1 MASEWQSFQQRVD
14 KVIEK
19 AQSMNPEELVFR
31 YKGLLYPTLLS
42 SEQTLT
48 QRLTF
53 QARREDVLFSAYP
66 KCGFNWIHHM
76 LWDIVHANDE
86 EEQNYALTRKFAMLE
101 FGTPEKFEEMKRHP
115 SPRLYGTHSH
125 YDNLPKSISE
135 KKTKILVLLRNPK
148 DNAVSY
154 YHFYQNNPLLP
165 CFPSWDEFFKK
176 YMTGEVFW
184 GSYFDHAFIWNQ
196 HIDDENVMLVTFE
209 ELKEN
214 LEEGVKKMAMHFG
227 FSLTEEQIKKIAGRG
242 TFKSMSENSQITHY
256 SFGKCIFR
264 KGEVGDWKNHFTKEQ
279 SQEMDSK
286 FEECLAGTKLGA
298 KLKYNI
304 YCKA

>member
-1 MASEWQSFQQRVD
+1 MAGEWVD

-19 AQSMNPEELVFR
+19 AKTVTSEELVFR
-31 YKGLLYPTLLS
+31 YKGLLYPAMRTS
-42 SEQTLT
+42 KQTLT
-48 QRLTF
+48 ELCTF
-53 QARREDVLFSAYP
+53 QARTEDVLLAAYP
-66 KCGFNWIHHM
+66 KCGFNWIHHV
-76 LWDIVHANDE
+76 LRDIVHANDE
-86 EEQNYALTRKFAMLE
+86 EEENYALTRKFATLE
-101 FGTPEKFEEMKRHP
+101 FGAPEKFEEMKRHP

-135 KKTKILVLLRNPK
+135 KKPKILVLLRNPK

-176 YMTGEVFW
+176 YMTGEVFM
-184 GSYFDHAFIWNQ
+184 GSYFDYALNWNQ
-196 HIDDENVMLVTFE
+196 HVDDENVMLITFE

-242 TFKSMSENSQITHY
+242 TFKSMSENSQITHSSY
-256 SFGKCIFR
+256 GKYIFR

-279 SQEMDSK
+279 SQEMDLK
-286 FEECLAGTKLGA
+286 FEECLAGTKLGT

>member
-1 MASEWQSFQQRVD
+1 ITVLFSV
-14 KVIEK
+14 VIEK

-66 KCGFNWIHHM
+66 KCGKKPFFVKINIT
-76 LWDIVHANDE
+76 
-86 EEQNYALTRKFAMLE
+86 NYALTRKF
-101 FGTPEKFEEMKRHP
+101 EMKRHP

-227 FSLTEEQIKKIAGRG
+227 FSLTEEQIQKIAGRG

>member
-1 MASEWQSFQQRVD
+1 MAGEWVD

-19 AQSMNPEELVFR
+19 AKTVTSEELVFR
-31 YKGLLYPTLLS
+31 YKGLLYPAMRTS
-42 SEQTLT
+42 KQTLT
-48 QRLTF
+48 ELCTF
-53 QARREDVLFSAYP
+53 QARTEDVL
-66 KCGFNWIHHM
+66 
-76 LWDIVHANDE
+76 L
-86 EEQNYALTRKFAMLE
+86 ALERLCLPQSLFPYLLK
-101 FGTPEKFEEMKRHP
+101 EMKRHP

-135 KKTKILVLLRNPK
+135 KKPKILVLLRNPK

-176 YMTGEVFW
+176 YMTGEVFM
-184 GSYFDHAFIWNQ
+184 GSYFDYALNWNQ
-196 HIDDENVMLVTFE
+196 HVDDENVMLITFE

-242 TFKSMSENSQITHY
+242 TFKSMSENSQITHSSY
-256 SFGKCIFR
+256 GKYIFR

-279 SQEMDSK
+279 SQEMDLK
-286 FEECLAGTKLGA
+286 FEECLAGTKLGT